1 MNLKQRLQAMFNSY
15 NTLFNMGI
23 ASQVL
28 HWTQVAMEVPSSGA
42 EETYAW
48 LGEYPM
54 MREWI
59 GERAIKELEEHGY
72 SIRNRKF
79 ETSVA
84 VPRDRIEDDSYG
96 IYAPMMQKMGE
107 SAGLWPET
115 LIFQLLLSGFTTKC
129 YDGQSFFATTHPVG
143 KKKVSNRSNKPLT
156 AASYSEARTAMM
168 SLTNDEGVPLNIIP
182 NLLVVPP
189 ALEGIARSILKN
201 DLVADGSTTVSNPWK
216 DTAEILVVPQLAS
229 KPKAWYLMQ
238 NNGVLKP
245 LIWQLRKAPEFQG
258 MVDPNSEIV
267 FKTDKFVYGVNAR
280 GNAGFGFW
288 QQAFGSTGE

>member
-23 ASQVL
+23 GSQIL

-48 LGEYPM
+48 LGDYPM

-107 SAGLWPET
+107 SAALWPET
-115 LIFQLLLSGFTTKC
+115 LIFQLLLAGFATKC
-129 YDGQSFFATTHPVG
+129 YDGQNFFATAHPVG
-143 KKKVSNRSNKPLT
+143 RKKVSNRSNQPLT
-156 AASYSEARTAMM
+156 AASYSAARTAMM
-168 SLTNDEGVPLNIIP
+168 SLTNDEGVPLNIMP

-189 ALEGIARSILKN
+189 ALEGVARSILKN
-201 DLVADGSTTVSNPWK
+201 DLIAEGSTTVSNPWK

-238 NNGVLKP
+238 TNGVLKP

-288 QQAFGSTGE
+288 QQAYGSTGE